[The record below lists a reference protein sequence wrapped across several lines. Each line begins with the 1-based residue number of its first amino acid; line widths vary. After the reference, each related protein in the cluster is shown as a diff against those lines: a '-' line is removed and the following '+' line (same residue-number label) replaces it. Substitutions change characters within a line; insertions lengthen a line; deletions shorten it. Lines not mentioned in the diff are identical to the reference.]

1 MQASPGL
8 SLKLPVDACGT
19 DVASPKE
26 EVAVVLAALVE
37 LLRCFTG
44 SKPANC
50 KSQNK
55 LGCVEDPTYLF
66 QQTSVLM
73 VNMPYVLFS
82 KSRSSSANQFI
93 GLWVGK
99 QTLFLSP
106 LCTKTSDFHNVVKE
120 TALI

>member
-19 DVASPKE
+19 GVASPKE

-73 VNMPYVLFS
+73 VNMPYMLFFL
-82 KSRSSSANQFI
+82 NQ
-93 GLWVGK
+93 
-99 QTLFLSP
+99 
-106 LCTKTSDFHNVVKE
+106 
-120 TALI
+120 ALAAQINS